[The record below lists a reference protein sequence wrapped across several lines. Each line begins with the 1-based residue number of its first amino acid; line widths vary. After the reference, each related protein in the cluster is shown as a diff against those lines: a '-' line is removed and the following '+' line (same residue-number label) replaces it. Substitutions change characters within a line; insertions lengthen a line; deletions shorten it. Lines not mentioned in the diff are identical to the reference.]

1 MQLLTNNLLLPSI
14 SLLLANVGVL
24 IRGEKGRRH
33 ARILLF
39 SRILNKFYQSLEVY
53 SETYQT
59 SKMEVF
65 VIIING

>member
-24 IRGEKGRRH
+24 IRGGKGRRH
-33 ARILLF
+33 GRILLF
-39 SRILNKFYQSLEVY
+39 SRILSKFYQSLEVY

-59 SKMEVF
+59 SKVEVF